1 MFVQHTSLA
10 LASLVV
16 FCSLH
21 SRPALEHNMS
31 VRELPMLNCKA
42 RATAAAKITLQALI
56 CLSVYGFACV
66 VIASCVCHDIPL
78 LLPHTTL
85 HTYPVS
91 SVFSSTPGRDE
102 SGYRQVESVG
112 E

>member
-66 VIASCVCHDIPL
+66 VIASCVFSRHSIAASSYHTSHLPRL
-78 LLPHTTL
+78 LGIFQHSWT
-85 HTYPVS
+85 
-91 SVFSSTPGRDE
+91 R
-102 SGYRQVESVG
+102 
-112 E
+112 